1 MHGVKILALIVA
13 ALLIAPAQADDE
25 ELWQLLRTGGQFVF
39 VRHTV
44 TTPGVGDPEGMR
56 LEDCSSQ
63 RNLTDEGRSHAR
75 RIGAAFKERKV
86 RVARVLSSPWCRC
99 VETAGIAFGSADISP
114 PLGNL
119 FGRQHLRAKQVAE
132 MRELLKEPPAAGNVV
147 LVSHGST
154 ILALTGISPATGEA
168 VVLTPQGGGRFS
180 VAGRLQVP

>member
-1 MHGVKILALIVA
+1 MRGVRIFALLLAA
-13 ALLIAPAQADDE
+13 ALPAAAAADDE
-25 ELWQLLRTGGQFVF
+25 ELWQLLVGGGQFVL

-63 RNLTDEGRSHAR
+63 RNLTGEGRDHAR
-75 RIGAAFKERKV
+75 RIGEAFRSRKV

-132 MRELLKEPPAAGNVV
+132 MRELLKEAPAAGNVV

-180 VAGRLQVP
+180 VAGRLQIP